1 MNVLIDEIITAEP
14 GAKPLMQSLSA
25 RGIMLLAVGW
35 AAQNIVAWLHLDQST
50 ETTVVVGLLGF
61 VSFIGALLGV
71 MRRSGI
77 RVPDWLIASL
87 EAVQNEESKTQ

>member
-1 MNVLIDEIITAEP
+1 MSVLIDEIITSEP

-25 RGIMLLAVGW
+25 RGILLLAVGW

-50 ETTVVVGLLGF
+50 ETTIVVGLLGF
-61 VSFIGALLGV
+61 VSFVGALLGV

-77 RVPDWLIASL
+77 KVPDWLIEIL
-87 EAVQNEESKTQ
+87 EAIERKETR